1 MRVEFDS
8 ERQSVNVDGVEISL
22 VLLHALAN
30 PDASRFYKLVR
41 TGNIVNVEAFE
52 LSSQEFQQRSMA
64 N

>member
-22 VLLHALAN
+22 DVLRMMADPN
-30 PDASRFYKLVR
+30 KERFYRLVR
-41 TGNIVNVEAFE
+41 IGDMVNVEAFE
-52 LSSQEFQQRSMA
+52 LSSSESRQRSMA